1 MAEYYILVVNPGS
14 TSTKAAV
21 YADEEPIH
29 ERSLPHVKL
38 DLEGFTKIW
47 DQYAFRKRIILDF
60 LEEVGFDLGKLSAVV
75 GRGGL
80 FQPVISGTYEVN
92 ELMIGD
98 GRDGYSGEHS
108 SNLGCAL
115 AYGIAWDLGIP
126 SYIVDPPSVDEFP
139 SVAKLSGLPHL
150 PRRSL
155 FHALN
160 VKATARRA
168 AAEMGKSLDE
178 TNIVVAH
185 LGGGI
190 SIVALEK
197 GRAIEAHNGLYDGP
211 YTPERAGTLPTF
223 PLMEWVYSEAQKD
236 TPLDDLKRQCVGD
249 GGLVAYLGTNS
260 AYDVEERA
268 RNGDKEALRY
278 LTGMLYQISYYI
290 GAVSIALKGDVDC
303 IALTGGMA
311 HGKLV
316 VERIT
321 DWVSWIA
328 PVKVYPGQ
336 DEMGALAQGAL
347 RVLRGE
353 DEALTYPTYV
363 SNEE

>member
-1 MAEYYILVVNPGS
+1 MARHHILVINPGS
-14 TSTKAAV
+14 TSTKVAV

-29 ERSLPHVKL
+29 ERNLQHVKL
-38 DLEGFTKIW
+38 DLEGFAKIW
-47 DQYAFRKRIILDF
+47 DQYAFRKRIILEF
-60 LEEVGFDLGKLSAVV
+60 LEEVGFDLSKLSAVV

-80 FQPVISGTYEVN
+80 FQPVVSGTYAIN
-92 ELMIGD
+92 QQMISD
-98 GRDGYSGEHS
+98 GREGYSGEHA

-115 AYGIAWDLGIP
+115 AYGVAWDLKIP

-139 SVAKLSGLPHL
+139 PVAKLSGLPEL

-168 AAEMGKSLDE
+168 AKEMGKTLAE
-178 TNIVVAH
+178 TNIIVAH

-197 GRAIEAHNGLYDGP
+197 GRAIEAHNGLYEGP

-223 PLMEWVYSEAQKD
+223 PLMEWVFEETQKD
-236 TPLDDLKRQCVGD
+236 TPLEALKRRCVGG

-260 AYDVEERA
+260 AYEVEQRA
-268 RNGDKEALRY
+268 AGGDRQAEHFLV
-278 LTGMLYQISYYI
+278 GMLYQISYYI
-290 GAVSIALKGDVDC
+290 GAVAVALKGKVDC

-311 HGKLV
+311 HGKMI

-321 DWVSWIA
+321 DWAGWIA

-336 DEMGALAQGAL
+336 DEMGALALGAL

-353 DEALTYPTYV
+353 DEALEYPTYV
-363 SNEE
+363 GDGG

>member
-1 MAEYYILVVNPGS
+1 MAEYHILVINPGS
-14 TSTKAAV
+14 TSTKVAV
-21 YADEEPIH
+21 YADEDQIH
-29 ERSLPHVKL
+29 ERILHHVKL
-38 DLEGFTKIW
+38 DLEGFAKIW
-47 DQYAFRKRIILDF
+47 DQYAFRKRIILGF
-60 LEEVGFDLGKLSAVV
+60 LDEMGFDLTKLSAVV

-80 FQPVISGTYEVN
+80 FQPVISGTYNVN
-92 ELMIGD
+92 EQMIQD
-98 GRDGYSGEHS
+98 GRDGYSGEHA

-139 SVAKLSGLPHL
+139 PMARLSGLPEL

-168 AAEMGKSLDE
+168 AKELGKPLGE
-178 TNIVVAH
+178 TNVVVAH

-190 SIVALEK
+190 SIVALER
-197 GRAIEAHNGLYDGP
+197 GRAIEAHNGLYEGP

-223 PLMEWVYSEAQKD
+223 PLMDWVYSEAQKD
-236 TPLDDLKRQCVGD
+236 TPLDKLKRRCVGE

-260 AYDVEERA
+260 ARDVEKRA
-268 RNGDKEALRY
+268 EEGDKEAEYY
-278 LTGMLYQISYYI
+278 LNGMLYQVSYYI
-290 GAVSIALKGDVDC
+290 GAVSTALKGKVDC

-311 HGKLV
+311 CGRLI

-328 PVKVYPGQ
+328 PVRVYPGQ

-353 DEALTYPTYV
+353 DQVLTYPTYMGD
-363 SNEE
+363 EG

>member
-1 MAEYYILVVNPGS
+1 MPVYHILVINPGS
-14 TSTKAAV
+14 TSTKVAV

-29 ERSLPHVKL
+29 ERNLQHVKL
-38 DLEGFTKIW
+38 DLEGFAKIW
-47 DQYAFRKRIILDF
+47 DQYAFRKRIILAF

-80 FQPVISGTYEVN
+80 FQPVVSGTYAVN
-92 ELMIGD
+92 QRMISD
-98 GRDGYSGEHS
+98 GREGFSGEHA
-108 SNLGCAL
+108 SNLGCSL

-139 SVAKLSGLPHL
+139 PVAKLSGLPEM

-160 VKATARRA
+160 VKATARHA
-168 AAEMGKSLDE
+168 ARDLGKSLAE
-178 TNIVVAH
+178 INIIVAH

-197 GRAIEAHNGLYDGP
+197 GRAIEAHNGLYEGP

-223 PLMEWVYSEAQKD
+223 PLMDWVYEEAKKG
-236 TPLDDLKRQCVGD
+236 TPLEKLRRRCVGE

-260 AYDVEERA
+260 ARDVEERA
-268 RNGDKEALRY
+268 EKGDKEALYY
-278 LTGMLYQISYYI
+278 LNGMLYQVAYYI
-290 GAVSIALKGDVDC
+290 GAVSTALKGKVDC

-311 HGKLV
+311 YGKLV
-316 VERIT
+316 VEQIT
-321 DWVSWIA
+321 DRVGWIA

-353 DEALTYPTYV
+353 DQALDYPTYV
-363 SNEE
+363 GNEG